1 MKATAVIAEDE
12 PILREALVQQLG
24 QAWPDLHVV
33 AQARNGREAIALFES
48 TKPDVCFLDL
58 HMPGVSGITVA
69 QHIGQRAHVV
79 FVTAFDQYA
88 VQAFAQG
95 VQDYL
100 MKPVT
105 PERLRETVSRLQ
117 LRLRQAQPASS
128 TELLLQHLAQTL
140 ARPKPAPLK
149 WIHAS
154 VGQSLRLIA
163 TADIDY
169 LRADAKYTLVA
180 WRGENGAPQEALIR
194 TPLKDLVGQLDAE
207 EFLQVHRSV
216 LVNLRAISH
225 IMRGE
230 HETADIFLKSRK
242 ESLPV
247 SRSYLHLFRQ
257 M

>member
-1 MKATAVIAEDE
+1 
-12 PILREALVQQLG
+12 
-24 QAWPDLHVV
+24 
-33 AQARNGREAIALFES
+33 
-48 TKPDVCFLDL
+48 
-58 HMPGVSGITVA
+58 
-69 QHIGQRAHVV
+69 
-79 FVTAFDQYA
+79 
-88 VQAFAQG
+88 
-95 VQDYL
+95 

-180 WRGENGAPQEALIR
+180 WHGENGTPQEALIR
-194 TPLKDLVGQLDAE
+194 TSLKDLVGQLDAE
-207 EFLQVHRSV
+207 EFIQVHRSV